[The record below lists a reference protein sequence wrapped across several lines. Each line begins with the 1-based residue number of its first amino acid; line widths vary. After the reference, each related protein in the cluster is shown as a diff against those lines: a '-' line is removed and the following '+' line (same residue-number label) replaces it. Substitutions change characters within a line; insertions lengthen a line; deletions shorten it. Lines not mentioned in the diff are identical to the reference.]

1 MRTTLDLPDNLIK
14 EAMKVSGAKTKTTTV
29 CLALQDYIRRKK
41 MMKILNYKGKI
52 DLDLD
57 IDKMRDEWD
66 RL

>member
-14 EAMKVSGAKTKTTTV
+14 EAMKVSGAKTKTTTI

-41 MMKILNYKGKI
+41 MIKILNYKGKI